1 MEISG
6 DEADESAAG
15 AGVFH
20 IGDSFKFLR
29 SPEIADGIDEL
40 FDGGVDEAEE
50 RDANH
55 GVIDPARDFF
65 PGSICDCDAD
75 EKEEGEGNEEPE
87 EVIAGEA
94 IERPSLR

>member
-1 MEISG
+1 VEISG

-40 FDGGVDEAEE
+40 RKSSPGKPSSVQASGEPFGVLRSVLRASKRELM
-50 RDANH
+50 R
-55 GVIDPARDFF
+55 V
-65 PGSICDCDAD
+65 
-75 EKEEGEGNEEPE
+75 
-87 EVIAGEA
+87 
-94 IERPSLR
+94 RPIL